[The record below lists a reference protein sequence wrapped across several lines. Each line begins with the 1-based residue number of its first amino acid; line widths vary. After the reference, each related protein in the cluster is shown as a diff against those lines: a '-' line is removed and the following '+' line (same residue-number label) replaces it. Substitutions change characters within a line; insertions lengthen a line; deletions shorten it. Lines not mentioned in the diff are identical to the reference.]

1 MEGEGEGELG
11 LGELGGLGMGT
22 GASIGDV
29 ADGGAMAATGETSVG
44 GIGADPS
51 SGSGS
56 ASAIAGGDAI
66 SGNAS
71 FGGQL
76 ADQNVGNGVL
86 GGGTNTTGS
95 SASFDLNPSGTPASN
110 AALMNE
116 IQNNVAV
123 TQSGPSA
130 LAALATAA
138 LTNDDSSSGAA
149 LQKGDALGAVGPNFA
164 GTGFG
169 PDAGFGVASFAN
181 IADQGSTAGVPAE
194 TQGSHANPGMSQA
207 NLADFGQF
215 TSDAPGVT
223 AANNGVYTSDMLAA
237 FAERASGAS
246 PDPATGVSTVNAD
259 QQAASPGVVMAGSP
273 NLAGVGTGA
282 STVAGGNAAQDETSA
297 PSGGRNTSVSI
308 EQAVQDAPPGGTV
321 PNFGLS
327 GPAEHF
333 GGGVSSFTGD
343 GVPAATGDTGS
354 TNSAALNGFGDFG
367 SGLSGEGGGQGQN
380 AALAFDM
387 SQAASNSPAAAA
399 VLTSVFGS
407 GLWPQFSTDKK
418 VNPYWK
424 FSF

>member
-138 LTNDDSSSGAA
+138 LTND
-149 LQKGDALGAVGPNFA
+149 
-164 GTGFG
+164 
-169 PDAGFGVASFAN
+169 
-181 IADQGSTAGVPAE
+181 
-194 TQGSHANPGMSQA
+194 
-207 NLADFGQF
+207 
-215 TSDAPGVT
+215 
-223 AANNGVYTSDMLAA
+223 
-237 FAERASGAS
+237 
-246 PDPATGVSTVNAD
+246 
-259 QQAASPGVVMAGSP
+259 
-273 NLAGVGTGA
+273 
-282 STVAGGNAAQDETSA
+282 
-297 PSGGRNTSVSI
+297 GRQS
-308 EQAVQDAPPGGTV
+308 
-321 PNFGLS
+321 
-327 GPAEHF
+327 
-333 GGGVSSFTGD
+333 
-343 GVPAATGDTGS
+343 
-354 TNSAALNGFGDFG
+354 
-367 SGLSGEGGGQGQN
+367 
-380 AALAFDM
+380 
-387 SQAASNSPAAAA
+387 
-399 VLTSVFGS
+399 
-407 GLWPQFSTDKK
+407 
-418 VNPYWK
+418 
-424 FSF
+424 